1 MKNLFLH
8 SVLMA
13 SLAGVGAVATAQAQT
28 TTQQPDQ
35 AQQAAP
41 QGGQYHHRH
50 APNPQRETKMLTKKL
65 GLSADQAAQVE
76 PILADRAQRMEALSS
91 TQGDPASMKTQRRT
105 IMQDTKQKLDA
116 VLTPAQQQE
125 MAQMHHG
132 HGRHGD
138 SQQQTAPS
146 TSPSL

>member
-13 SLAGVGAVATAQAQT
+13 SLAVGGGVAAAQAQT
-28 TTQQPDQ
+28 ATQQPDQ
-35 AQQAAP
+35 TQQAAP

-50 APNPQRETKMLTKKL
+50 APNPQRETKMLTRRL
-65 GLSADQAAQVE
+65 GLSSDQAAQVE

-91 TQGDPASMKTQRRT
+91 TQSDPASMKAERRT

-125 MAQMHHG
+125 MAQMRHG

-138 SQQQTAPS
+138 GQQQTAPS

>member
-13 SLAGVGAVATAQAQT
+13 SLAVGGGVAAAQAQAAT
-28 TTQQPDQ
+28 EQPDQ

-41 QGGQYHHRH
+41 QDNQYHHRH
-50 APNPQRETKMLTKKL
+50 APNPQRETKMLTKRL
-65 GLSADQAAQVE
+65 GLSSDQAAQVE

-91 TQGDPASMKTQRRT
+91 TQGDPASMKQQRRA

-125 MAQMHHG
+125 MAQMRRG
-132 HGRHGD
+132 HGKHGD
-138 SQQQTAPS
+138 GQQQTAPS

>member
-1 MKNLFLH
+1 MKKLFLH

-13 SLAGVGAVATAQAQT
+13 SIAISGGVIAAQAQT
-28 TTQQPDQ
+28 ATQQPDQ
-35 AQQAAP
+35 TQQAAP

-50 APNPQRETKMLTKKL
+50 APNPERETRMLTKRL
-65 GLSADQAAQVE
+65 GLSSDQAAQVE

-91 TQGDPASMKTQRRT
+91 TQSDPASMKQQRRA

-125 MAQMHHG
+125 MAQMRHG
-132 HGRHGD
+132 HGKHGD
-138 SQQQTAPS
+138 GQQQTAPS
-146 TSPSL
+146 PSSSL

>member
-1 MKNLFLH
+1 MKHLLTH
-8 SVLMA
+8 AVLTV
-13 SLAGVGAVATAQAQT
+13 SLAVGGFAAQGQAA
-28 TTQQPDQ
+28 TQQSDQ
-35 AQQAAP
+35 TQQAAP

-50 APNPQRETKMLTKKL
+50 APNPQRETKMLTRRL
-65 GLSADQAAQVE
+65 GLSSDQAAQVE
-76 PILADRAQRMEALSS
+76 PILVDRAQRMEALTSS
-91 TQGDPASMKTQRRT
+91 QTDPASMKAQRRT

-125 MAQMHHG
+125 MAQLHHG

-138 SQQQTAPS
+138 NQPQAAPS

>member
-13 SLAGVGAVATAQAQT
+13 SLAVGGGVAAAQT
-28 TTQQPDQ
+28 ATQQPDQ
-35 AQQAAP
+35 TQQAAP

-50 APNPQRETKMLTKKL
+50 APNPQRETRMLTKRL
-65 GLSADQAAQVE
+65 GLSSDQAAQVE
-76 PILADRAQRMEALSS
+76 PILADRAQRMEALNS
-91 TQGDPASMKTQRRT
+91 TQGDPASVKEQRRA

-125 MAQMHHG
+125 MAQMHRG
-132 HGRHGD
+132 HGRHGEG
-138 SQQQTAPS
+138 QQQAAPS
-146 TSPSL
+146 TTPSL

>member
-13 SLAGVGAVATAQAQT
+13 SLAVSGGVAAAQAQT
-28 TTQQPDQ
+28 ATQQPDQ
-35 AQQAAP
+35 TQQTTP

-50 APNPQRETKMLTKKL
+50 AQNPQRETKMLTRRL
-65 GLSADQAAQVE
+65 GLSSDQAAQVE
-76 PILADRAQRMEALSS
+76 PILADRAQRMDALNS
-91 TQGDPASMKTQRRT
+91 TQSDPASMKQQRRT

-132 HGRHGD
+132 HGRHGEG
-138 SQQQTAPS
+138 QPTAPS